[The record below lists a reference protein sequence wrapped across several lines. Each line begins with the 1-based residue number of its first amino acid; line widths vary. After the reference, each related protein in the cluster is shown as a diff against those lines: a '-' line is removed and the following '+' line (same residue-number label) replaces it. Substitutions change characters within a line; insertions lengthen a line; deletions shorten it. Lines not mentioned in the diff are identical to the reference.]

1 MFEKIISKSTPEG
14 AGVPIPPRP
23 QSETSTGT
31 GTATSPP
38 PAPGKRNVLGS
49 DVEIQGEVRFEGDL
63 VVGGILEGRIV
74 SDGSLTIG
82 ETAQIK
88 AEISCGSVTVRG
100 RVEGNIVVR
109 ERVEICGQAEV
120 IGDISADSLSM
131 EAGAVFVG
139 NSTIGKARNTPKIAH
154 TSPQG
159 KEKIEPRSSATG
171 RRRPLADDLQ
181 VCLRGSL
188 DRLFFAS
195 ATR

>member
-14 AGVPIPPRP
+14 ANGVPIPPHPR
-23 QSETSTGT
+23 SETSTGA
-31 GTATSPP
+31 GTTTSPP

-139 NSTIGKARNTPKIAH
+139 NSTIGKARNTPKIVE
-154 TSPQG
+154 TPSPA
-159 KEKIEPRSSATG
+159 E
-171 RRRPLADDLQ
+171 D
-181 VCLRGSL
+181 SL
-188 DRLFFAS
+188 VEVPKDSEQAP
-195 ATR
+195 AA